1 MKHIKLL
8 EEFVNENMINE
19 SETFDE
25 LVSKY
30 AKNPYGIGAQLS
42 YFEEG
47 KYGYPDTLVFKH
59 DDKYRRDMIIPKL
72 KSMGVRSKNII
83 KSVEKGYKYPFV
95 VTVTKF

>member
-19 SETFDE
+19 SETFDG
-25 LVSKY
+25 LRSKFE
-30 AKNPYGIGAQLS
+30 KNPYGIGAQLS
-42 YFEEG
+42 YYEERKSG
-47 KYGYPDTLVFKH
+47 SPDSLVFKH
-59 DDKYRRDMIIPKL
+59 DEKYRRDMIIPKL
-72 KSMGVRSKNII
+72 KSMGVPSKNII